1 MRYLVHRPGPPL
13 SRYIDH
19 LWLYEGYT
27 PVHTREKLLPNGVME
42 LVIDLGEGPKRLY
55 SQGQRR
61 VDQDFRGAW
70 LSGMQTD
77 FLVIQT
83 VPGSSMIGAHFRTLG
98 ARAFFGLPMDEL
110 ANKVVSL
117 DAILG
122 HDAAELRERILAT
135 AEPEARL
142 RLLECFLTAR
152 LNSSNGGNGESQRSE
167 RLVSHVIERLRHPD
181 GAISVEQLA
190 AECGVTRRH
199 LLRLFNDQVGLTP
212 KALARVL
219 RFQGVIEA
227 VEARGSAA
235 VRWSELAHDCGYYDQ
250 AHFINDFRAFSGLN
264 PRAFLRDVGEYRNF
278 VPVRS

>member
-1 MRYLVHRPGPPL
+1 
-13 SRYIDH
+13 
-19 LWLYEGYT
+19 
-27 PVHTREKLLPNGVME
+27 ME

-61 VDQDFRGAW
+61 LDQDYRGAW

-77 FLVIQT
+77 FLVIQV

-98 ARAFFGLPMDEL
+98 ARAFFGFPMEDL
-110 ANKVVSL
+110 AGKVVSL

-122 HDAAELRERILAT
+122 RDAGELRERLLAT
-135 AEPEARL
+135 GEPEARL
-142 RLLECFLTAR
+142 RLLERFLSAR
-152 LNSSNGGNGESQRSE
+152 LNGGNGELQRNE

-199 LLRLFNDQVGLTP
+199 LLRLFHDQVGLTP

-227 VEARGSAA
+227 VEARGAAA

-250 AHFINDFRAFSGLN
+250 AHFAQEFRAFAGINPSGYLIQRGDYLN
-264 PRAFLRDVGEYRNF
+264 WMIAD
-278 VPVRS
+278 